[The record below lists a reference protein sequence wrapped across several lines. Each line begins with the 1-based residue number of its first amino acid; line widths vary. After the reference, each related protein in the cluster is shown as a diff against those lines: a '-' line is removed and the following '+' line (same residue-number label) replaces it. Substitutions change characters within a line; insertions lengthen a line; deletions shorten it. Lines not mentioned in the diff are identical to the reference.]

1 MAVMIMMMAFMG
13 MTMAMMMRMIACV
26 IVIDPIARC
35 EIRSVT
41 HSQHCQ
47 RTNRKTSLR
56 SVKVGKLK
64 KEDDDDDYDDD
75 DDDVDDEEED
85 WEEEDDAP
93 SHHLGSIA

>member
-1 MAVMIMMMAFMG
+1 MMMAVMIMMMAVMIVMIMMMAIMG

-41 HSQHCQ
+41 HSQHRQ

-56 SVKVGKLK
+56 SVKVRQIQKG
-64 KEDDDDDYDDD
+64 
-75 DDDVDDEEED
+75 
-85 WEEEDDAP
+85 
-93 SHHLGSIA
+93 G